1 MAIFKGLI
9 KGIEKTKKQ
18 VTGRIFEIVRSL
30 GRIDEDLFDELEDIL
45 ITSDIGV
52 KVTEEILDH
61 LRTEAKKERIRDT
74 SVLIGILKSKLKDI
88 LKDGSNNDIFKRTDR
103 KKIILVVGV
112 NGVGKTTSI
121 GKIAYLYS
129 KRGFDPLIAAADT
142 FRAAAV
148 EQLQIWADRA
158 GCGIIRQ
165 DEGADPSSVI
175 FDAISYMKKHGN
187 DVLLC
192 DTAGRLHN
200 KKNLMNELKKV
211 YTTIEKNSDDA
222 AVYTLLVIDA
232 STGQNGV
239 NQAALFKEVSN
250 VDGVILTKIDGTAR
264 GGIIF
269 PIAHEIGI
277 PVMFIGVGEKIDDL
291 DTFDPDDFVDAL
303 FE

>member
-9 KGIEKTKKQ
+9 KGLEKTKKQ
-18 VTGRIFEIVRSL
+18 VTSRIFDIVKSL
-30 GRIDEDLFDELEDIL
+30 RTIDEDFFEELEDIL

-52 KVTEEILDH
+52 KVTGEILDH
-61 LRTEAKKERIRDT
+61 LRMEAKKEKIKDT
-74 SVLIGILKSKLKDI
+74 TMLIDILKSKLKDI
-88 LKDGSNNDIFKRTDR
+88 LKDGCADDILERTEI

-121 GKIAYLYS
+121 GKIAYLF
-129 KRGFDPLIAAADT
+129 KKKGFDPLIAAADT

-148 EQLQIWADRA
+148 DQLQIWANRA
-158 GCGIIRQ
+158 DCEIIRQ
-165 DEGADPSSVI
+165 AEGADPSSVI
-175 FDAISYMKKHGN
+175 YDAISYMKKHGN

-211 YTTIEKNSDDA
+211 YSTIEKNA
-222 AVYTLLVIDA
+222 ADTKIYTLLVIDA

-239 NQAALFKEVSN
+239 NQAALFKEACN

-269 PIAHEIGI
+269 PIAHEIDI
-277 PVMFIGVGEKIDDL
+277 PVLFIGVGEKIDDL